1 MLVLICGDR
10 DWTDYYPIK
19 REIVDHKLDP
29 KTDVIMHG
37 NCSGADRIAGE
48 IALANGFSVKVFGA
62 QWHVY
67 GAGAG
72 PIRNKLMLDQKPDL
86 VLAFHPNI
94 GISKGTSHMI
104 GIARAAGVK
113 VEIFAS

>member
-10 DWTDYYPIK
+10 NWTEYYPIK
-19 REIVDHKLDP
+19 REIVGHNLDP
-29 KTDVIMHG
+29 KKDVIMHG

-48 IALANGFSVKVFGA
+48 IGMANGFTVKVFGA
-62 QWHVY
+62 QWHIY

-72 PIRNKLMLDQKPDL
+72 PRRNVQMLEQKPDL

-94 GISKGTSHMI
+94 GISKGTSHMVN
-104 GIARAAGVK
+104 IARAAGVK
-113 VEIFAS
+113 VEIFSS